1 MIQEDMSL
9 YENERVI
16 EHPAYVIG
24 YLENAVL
31 FEDDFGRQYTL
42 RMEDPHIFDIG
53 VVEDADGPDME
64 LVFDPEKEAP

>member
-31 FEDDFGRQYTL
+31 FEDDFG
-42 RMEDPHIFDIG
+42 
-53 VVEDADGPDME
+53 
-64 LVFDPEKEAP
+64 